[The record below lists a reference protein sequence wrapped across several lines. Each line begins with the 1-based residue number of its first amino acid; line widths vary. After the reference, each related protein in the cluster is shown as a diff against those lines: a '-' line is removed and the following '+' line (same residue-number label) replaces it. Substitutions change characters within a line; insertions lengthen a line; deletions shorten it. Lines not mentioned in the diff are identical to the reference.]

1 MVTKDVPPYTI
12 VGGLPAKPIR
22 RRYDEETAARL
33 EKLRWWDWPKAQV
46 RRAIPL
52 LQAGDLDALEKLV

>member
-1 MVTKDVPPYTI
+1 MGISSGAKLAVALVMVLFLNY
-12 VGGLPAKPIR
+12 
-22 RRYDEETAARL
+22 
-33 EKLRWWDWPKAQV
+33 AQV